1 MIILPT
7 GMGKTRVVGAIGE
20 VLIQQELKERRRWDA
35 RPLLFTAHRE
45 GLIRQ
50 LAESIGRDLRHIP
63 EVEVGIEMGEI
74 RASSRNIAIVASI
87 PTIGRENSTRLIHV
101 ERRGCSLFFIDEV
114 HHAAADGYIRAADR
128 YANKEYHPDTPL
140 LGVTATNHRLDKKQ
154 IVRADG
160 STIMDKVVYQL
171 TLLDGMRMKYLC
183 PLRAYKV
190 VTTTD
195 ISKVGMV
202 AGDFNQKALEKE
214 IDKTQRTQEAIKRWM
229 EIAEDRITI
238 VFCVSIAHAV
248 HSAKQ
253 WCDAG
258 YSFGYI
264 HSGMSDADRELTML
278 KWKRGEIQGVCNVGV
293 LTEGFDFPPIN
304 CVVQLRPTQSW
315 VLYCQTVGRG
325 TRPSPETGKVD
336 CIVLDVVDNTGKHDI
351 VTAPMMVD
359 LGPMDINGMSL
370 EEAVDEVEKAKK
382 QGRKRVEKP
391 ISIKDITT
399 SVVEV
404 DLMKESALPGEVSRM
419 SKMAWQKVGNGYV
432 LALGPGRDSKPES
445 ATLTKDALGHWRI
458 KLQGEC
464 AGSTG
469 KKELGNSYGEAD
481 VPSFPRADQTIN
493 FMFNGRNNKMTLVD
507 AKAEWRNRPAG
518 KEQINF
524 LVSKLGVPFHEA
536 ARMNGG
542 QASNL
547 IAKHMLEG
555 WRYPK

>member
-1 MIILPT
+1 
-7 GMGKTRVVGAIGE
+7 
-20 VLIQQELKERRRWDA
+20 
-35 RPLLFTAHRE
+35 
-45 GLIRQ
+45 
-50 LAESIGRDLRHIP
+50 
-63 EVEVGIEMGEI
+63 
-74 RASSRNIAIVASI
+74 
-87 PTIGRENSTRLIHV
+87 
-101 ERRGCSLFFIDEV
+101 
-114 HHAAADGYIRAADR
+114 
-128 YANKEYHPDTPL
+128 
-140 LGVTATNHRLDKKQ
+140 
-154 IVRADG
+154 
-160 STIMDKVVYQL
+160 
-171 TLLDGMRMKYLC
+171 
-183 PLRAYKV
+183 
-190 VTTTD
+190 
-195 ISKVGMV
+195 
-202 AGDFNQKALEKE
+202 
-214 IDKTQRTQEAIKRWM
+214 
-229 EIAEDRITI
+229 
-238 VFCVSIAHAV
+238 
-248 HSAKQ
+248 
-253 WCDAG
+253 
-258 YSFGYI
+258 
-264 HSGMSDADRELTML
+264 
-278 KWKRGEIQGVCNVGV
+278 
-293 LTEGFDFPPIN
+293 
-304 CVVQLRPTQSW
+304 
-315 VLYCQTVGRG
+315 
-325 TRPSPETGKVD
+325 
-336 CIVLDVVDNTGKHDI
+336 
-351 VTAPMMVD
+351 MVD